1 MYNMALGD
9 SGNHTVTKTVA
20 VFLSLTV
27 ILGRVSAMNNPTLQ
41 TERSADNVAKITVG
55 NETLPPTNIRVDS
68 RNLNNVVCWDAG
80 GDTPDNNVTFE
91 AQYIDDMEYK
101 KSLNT
106 WKYISDCEGVSGPC
120 CAFFDDISVKDL
132 ETGKPICPRA
142 NGWWVRARAVGILG
156 PSRWTTTS
164 EWFSPFKHTVIG
176 PPDVNVI
183 AEPAN
188 EETSFGQQ
196 LRELNIRIK
205 HPLTP
210 YYMYNEH
217 NQETMATMEDF
228 EGFFVFYNVS
238 YWMNGH
244 REKSRDFVV
253 GNDGW
258 LKEEYSIT
266 GLRPGVVYCVEV
278 TGFVHSLW
286 AVRKGLPRKVC
297 RRTADGKPST
307 GPFNVTWRP
316 LPATNC
322 SAATRSFR
330 AIRVRWSPPPANDAN
345 GVITTYKVT
354 ITHNTENGELA
365 TIRDCVDS
373 HIQLS
378 GLTTFHAYTVQ
389 PSACTSAG
397 CTKGE
402 KLRIPSHVINAVTP
416 TSLTKAEVTSEKIT
430 VTWFP
435 PGNEYDCVDVYKVRY
450 VRLSGGT
457 LRQVIVANTT
467 AVLTKLHPGTS
478 YNVSVSVLYKRIN
491 HSSKSSPVESP
502 PTPWITVSTGPYITD
517 YKLIALF
524 VVLGVCLVSILSVTL
539 YFLTTRHL
547 GKTSE
552 ESHYDF
558 LDADILDDIRKYPD
572 MLPITSRPL
581 KEQRERVDSW
591 TKEMRALANFE
602 SLIRIHADLW
612 IDPNMESLGRNES
625 FGSDPDSVATSST
638 TLANADSIEDNSTND
653 YFPRVTRATP
663 SDYLP
668 TLNRAVFSHEQ
679 NVTPENRG
687 EAVNV
692 TMEGDYVQ
700 HVSAATP
707 SGCDTEIQSIASA
720 MVTKHLNGTD
730 YVTEAEGQ
738 IAPVK
743 DNAPTGYVSDA
754 TPSGSHIDIQSNET
768 DPNHSNDSGYVTSEG
783 QRSQVENFVPSDYT
797 LIEHR
802 SVATPSG
809 CNVSMHLDTVVVKHS
824 SNTGYVASENQTEP
838 VEGNIS
844 SVYMYAHIENVLRDN
859 EQHVLVTTPS
869 GCHID
874 MQSNET
880 DPKHANDSGYVISE
894 GQKHPVEGNISSDY
908 ARIQH
913 RSIATPSGC
922 NTETESNEAATHH
935 SNDSG
940 CITSEDQSAQDL
952 DNASSGSGYV
962 RHSLVATPSDC
973 KTEMQPATMAPSLP
987 T

>member
-1 MYNMALGD
+1 MALGV

-27 ILGRVSAMNNPTLQ
+27 ILFAPTKGRVSAMNNPTLQ
-41 TERSADNVAKITVG
+41 TERSEDYVAKIPAR

-80 GDTPDNNVTFE
+80 GETSDNKVTFD

-101 KSLNT
+101 KSLDT

-176 PPDVNVI
+176 PPDVDVI
-183 AEPAN
+183 AKPAN
-188 EETSFGQQ
+188 EEASSAQQ

-244 REKSRDFVV
+244 REESRDFVV

-286 AVRKGLPRKVC
+286 AVRKGLPSKVC
-297 RRTADGKPST
+297 RRTADGKPFT

-330 AIRVRWSPPPANDAN
+330 SIRVRWIPPPANDAN
-345 GVITTYKVT
+345 GVITKYKVT
-354 ITHNTENGELA
+354 IKHSTEKGELA

-373 HIQLS
+373 HLQLS

-402 KLRIPSHVINAVTP
+402 KLRIPSHVINSVAP
-416 TSLTKAEVTSEKIT
+416 TNLTKADVTSEKIT

-435 PGNEYDCVDVYKVRY
+435 PENEYDCLDVYKVRY
-450 VRLSGGT
+450 VELSGGT
-457 LRQVIVANTT
+457 LRQVTVANTT
-467 AVLTKLHPGTS
+467 AVLTKLHPVTS

-502 PTPWITVSTGPYITD
+502 PTPWITSKQLILQHYEQLILQH
-517 YKLIALF
+517 YKQLTLQQSKQLILQHYEQ
-524 VVLGVCLVSILSVTL
+524 LILQHYKYLTL
-539 YFLTTRHL
+539 
-547 GKTSE
+547 
-552 ESHYDF
+552 
-558 LDADILDDIRKYPD
+558 
-572 MLPITSRPL
+572 
-581 KEQRERVDSW
+581 Q
-591 TKEMRALANFE
+591 
-602 SLIRIHADLW
+602 
-612 IDPNMESLGRNES
+612 
-625 FGSDPDSVATSST
+625 
-638 TLANADSIEDNSTND
+638 
-653 YFPRVTRATP
+653 
-663 SDYLP
+663 
-668 TLNRAVFSHEQ
+668 Q
-679 NVTPENRG
+679 N
-687 EAVNV
+687 
-692 TMEGDYVQ
+692 
-700 HVSAATP
+700 
-707 SGCDTEIQSIASA
+707 
-720 MVTKHLNGTD
+720 KHLILHQ
-730 YVTEAEGQ
+730 YRQ
-738 IAPVK
+738 LILQQYK
-743 DNAPTGYVSDA
+743 
-754 TPSGSHIDIQSNET
+754 
-768 DPNHSNDSGYVTSEG
+768 
-783 QRSQVENFVPSDYT
+783 QRILLQQYKQLT
-797 LIEHR
+797 LQQYRQLILQQYR
-802 SVATPSG
+802 Q
-809 CNVSMHLDTVVVKHS
+809 LIL
-824 SNTGYVASENQTEP
+824 Q
-838 VEGNIS
+838 
-844 SVYMYAHIENVLRDN
+844 
-859 EQHVLVTTPS
+859 QHKQL
-869 GCHID
+869 IL
-874 MQSNET
+874 QQ
-880 DPKHANDSGYVISE
+880 YR
-894 GQKHPVEGNISSDY
+894 Q
-908 ARIQH
+908 RILQQYRQRILQQYRQRILQQYRQLILQH
-913 RSIATPSGC
+913 HKQLILQQYRQRILQQYRQRILQQYRQRILQQYRQRILQQYRQLILQQYRQRILQQYRQRILQQHKQRILQQYRQLILQQYKQRILLQQYKQLTLQQHKQLILQQYRQLILQHYKQLILQQYRQRILQQYRQLILQQYRQLILQQHKQLILQQYRQLIPQQYRRRILQQYRQLILQQYRQLILQQYKQLILQQYRQRILQQYRQLILQQ
-922 NTETESNEAATHH
+922 HKQLILQQYRQRILQH
-935 SNDSG
+935 YKQL
-940 CITSEDQSAQDL
+940 I
-952 DNASSGSGYV
+952 
-962 RHSLVATPSDC
+962 
-973 KTEMQPATMAPSLP
+973 LP
-987 T
+987 